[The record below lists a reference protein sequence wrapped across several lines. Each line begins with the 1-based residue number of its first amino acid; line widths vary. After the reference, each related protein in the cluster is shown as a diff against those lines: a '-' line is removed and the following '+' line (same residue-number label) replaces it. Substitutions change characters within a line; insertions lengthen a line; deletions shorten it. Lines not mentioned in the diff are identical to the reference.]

1 MKTRA
6 IIVLAATMM
15 AFTVPVIAQQTH
27 QERVICQ
34 LAANNC
40 LNQAEILQKRVKKL
54 NAEITKGTKTYSADD
69 LKKLELKLQETLE
82 LLDKVEGKAPAK

>member
-54 NAEITKGTKTYSADD
+54 NAEIKKGTKTYSADD